1 MRQIHDI
8 DAIILMATTLS
19 AKRRPAT
26 LIEIVAAADLL
37 QGFIPYVDKLD
48 YALQRLADVGLICQ
62 LDGGFTL
69 TAIGEQIMAQQPK
82 RASTEKLL
90 AGVKS
95 DLAAY
100 SPAGEYPP
108 IQLTKAELGAAIRT
122 HKAARKGFVKNMLMP
137 KPKTDSHFKVEGRW
151 RRVAAPR

>member
-1 MRQIHDI
+1 MRQNQDI
-8 DAIILMATTLS
+8 EAIILMATTLS

-26 LIEIVAAADLL
+26 LVEIVAAADLL

-48 YALQRLADVGLICQ
+48 HALQRLADVGLICQ
-62 LDGGFTL
+62 LEGGFTL
-69 TAIGEQIMAQQPK
+69 TSLGQQIMSQQPK
-82 RASTEKLL
+82 RAATEKLL

-100 SPAGEYPP
+100 SPSGEYPP
-108 IQLTKAELGAAIRT
+108 IELSKAELGAAIRT
-122 HKAARKGFVKNMLMP
+122 HKAARKSFVKNMLMP